1 MLNCHADTIHLF
13 SAKGGQGCTVATA
26 LLAADLATCTLH
38 HTIYDVAPRCDLAA
52 ALDAPVDDTGRF
64 AIWADHTTGYRLD
77 NLDAGADLPVADL
90 IDWGTTPI
98 PDDTLGHR
106 YLVTAPCYL
115 ALRAAT
121 TPNPV
126 RLDGIIV
133 ITEPRRALGSRDVA
147 ATLNAPVIAEVPR
160 DATISRAVDAGLLR
174 SRYPQA
180 AAPILPVLTDHLR
193 VSGRP
198 DPRL

>member
-1 MLNCHADTIHLF
+1 MA
-13 SAKGGQGCTVATA
+13 SAP
-26 LLAADLATCTLH
+26 
-38 HTIYDVAPRCDLAA
+38 APEPTGDPPVVLPA
-52 ALDAPVDDTGRF
+52 DAPE
-64 AIWADHTTGYRLD
+64 
-77 NLDAGADLPVADL
+77 DLRRAE
-90 IDWGTTPI
+90 
-98 PDDTLGHR
+98 
-106 YLVTAPCYL
+106 L

-180 AAPILPVLTDHLR
+180 AAPILPVLTYHLR